1 MGRTSHTLVYF
12 LMSLGASYDSDTV
25 PSSDDEEMEDL
36 IGGRGWKLNPNP
48 SPWSGT
54 LADSHAWQME
64 TLESL
69 RGAKESS
76 PPVPPD

>member
-12 LMSLGASYDSDTV
+12 LMSSGSWYDSDTI
-25 PSSDDEEMEDL
+25 PSSDEEEMEDDQ
-36 IGGRGWKLNPNP
+36 IGHWKLNLNP
-48 SPWSGT
+48 RPWSGT

-64 TLESL
+64 TSESL